1 MNYDLIRSTEFF
13 QEPDFTV
20 TPLVSFIEEG
30 SPYQKKLSSKTPEMN
45 AIEIDINMF
54 KPRLNKTKPAE
65 TKTVDDCNRY
75 NLPQKKIKKSKKM

>member
-20 TPLVSFIEEG
+20 TPLISFIKEG

-45 AIEIDINMF
+45 VIEIDINMF
-54 KPRLNKTKPAE
+54 KPRLNKTIDIDRK
-65 TKTVDDCNRY
+65 RY
-75 NLPQKKIKKSKKM
+75 NLRSKSHKKM